1 MNKVMGNK
9 KTIALFVLPAFIIYA
24 IFALAP
30 IFYNVYLSLFDTDLM
45 SKMNFV
51 GIKNYLSLFSD
62 KTFKHAFGNNILMV
76 VGSLVAHMP
85 LAMFFGNAIFKKIK
99 GASFFQTVFFLPC
112 VICGVA
118 VGLTWTFIYNGN
130 YGLLNGFLKAIG
142 LGGLQQMWLA
152 NKETAMLCIII
163 VIMWQY
169 VGYHMVIQLAAMRN
183 IDSSFY
189 EAAEIDGATG
199 WQQFKY
205 ITFPLIKPILKIDA
219 VLIITGSLKYYD
231 LVAVMTSGGPNHA
244 TEVMSTYMYYQSF
257 NILNYDTGALNAL
270 LRETGADPIQIY
282 SKAGLWPFI
291 IIFCNMW
298 QQTGYGSVVYFA
310 AICGIDSSMVEAA
323 EVDGATS
330 WQRIRYIILP
340 SLKGTFIILLLFAL
354 GGIMKGNFGLFW
366 NLTGG
371 ANSQLFPTTDIIE
384 TFVYRTMTTQ
394 NNFATSSAVGLY
406 QSIFGFVLVMFSN
419 WVVKRLDPDYALF

>member
-1 MNKVMGNK
+1 M
-9 KTIALFVLPAFIIYA
+9 
-24 IFALAP
+24 
-30 IFYNVYLSLFDTDLM
+30 
-45 SKMNFV
+45 
-51 GIKNYLSLFSD
+51 
-62 KTFKHAFGNNILMV
+62 
-76 VGSLVAHMP
+76 
-85 LAMFFGNAIFKKIK
+85 
-99 GASFFQTVFFLPC
+99 
-112 VICGVA
+112 
-118 VGLTWTFIYNGN
+118 
-130 YGLLNGFLKAIG
+130 
-142 LGGLQQMWLA
+142 
-152 NKETAMLCIII
+152 
-163 VIMWQY
+163 
-169 VGYHMVIQLAAMRN
+169 
-183 IDSSFY
+183 
-189 EAAEIDGATG
+189 
-199 WQQFKY
+199 
-205 ITFPLIKPILKIDA
+205 A
-219 VLIITGSLKYYD
+219 VLFFEPSEQLSPYRM
-231 LVAVMTSGGPNHA
+231 A
-244 TEVMSTYMYYQSF
+244 
-257 NILNYDTGALNAL
+257 
-270 LRETGADPIQIY
+270 GADPIQIY